1 MAHEQLRSPE
11 EYAYGRQ
18 TEKVDVYSMGN
29 VLYSIL
35 TSEYPFKHEKYKD
48 VCKKVIA
55 GERPAIPKKFLN
67 STDPFDQTMLKAIEM
82 CWVHDPEKR
91 ATARE
96 VQRLFISTLKKMNVK
111 SGKSEE
117 KEQVATNSSVN
128 QASALSE
135 TI

>member
-1 MAHEQLRSPE
+1 MACEQLRSPE

-35 TSEYPFKHEKYKD
+35 TLEYPFEHEKD
-48 VCKKVIA
+48 VYKKVIA
-55 GERPAIPKKFLN
+55 GERPAIPQKFLN
-67 STDPFDQTMLKAIEM
+67 STDPFDQTLLKAIEM

-91 ATARE
+91 ATARQ
-96 VQRLFISTLKKMNVK
+96 VQRLLVSTLKRMNVK
-111 SGKSEE
+111 SGEE
-117 KEQVATNSSVN
+117 EWGAKNSSIN
-128 QASALSE
+128 QASALPG